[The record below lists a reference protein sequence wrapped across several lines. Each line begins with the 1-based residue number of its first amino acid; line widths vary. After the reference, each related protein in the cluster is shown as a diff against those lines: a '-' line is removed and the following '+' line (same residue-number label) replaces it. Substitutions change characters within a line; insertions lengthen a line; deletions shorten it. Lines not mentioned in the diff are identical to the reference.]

1 MRIVDL
7 QAFRAD
13 GGWRPFSFLK
23 VVTDEGLVGWAEF
36 VEGPWS
42 PALREVILA
51 LDEFG
56 PSDEPVISDDLEERE
71 RAPTPV
77 SPERLQIN
85 DAHVGFAPF
94 ALTGQSIARRA

>member
-7 QAFRAD
+7 QTFRAD

-23 VVTDEGLVGWAEF
+23 LVTDDGLVGWAEF

-51 LDEFG
+51 LG
-56 PSDEPVISDDLEERE
+56 RVVIGADPR
-71 RAPTPV
+71 R
-77 SPERLQIN
+77 
-85 DAHVGFAPF
+85 
-94 ALTGQSIARRA
+94 TG